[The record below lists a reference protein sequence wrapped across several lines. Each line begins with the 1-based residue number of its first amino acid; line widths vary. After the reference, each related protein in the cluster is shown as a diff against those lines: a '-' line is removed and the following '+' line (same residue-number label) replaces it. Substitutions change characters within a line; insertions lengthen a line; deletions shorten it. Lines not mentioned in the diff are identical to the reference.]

1 MGSQFESAKYS
12 DVIYYSGLKTD
23 LEILEDQDNTIIGD
37 KGINL
42 SGG

>member
-1 MGSQFESAKYS
+1 MGTPMDQKRYS
-12 DVIYYSGLKTD
+12 DSIKFSGLLPD
-23 LEILEDQDNTIIGD
+23 LEILDGSDNTIIGD